1 MLKPSQILAA
11 EWAVLRLDKLKVL
24 LPEIFVQQPERLQQ
38 AIEALHFFDAYLG
51 VTDARIDHAFTPR
64 AILEFRGFLAAE
76 VDMSVVESLRTV
88 WAVGDWLVSSGL
100 IQEKD
105 VQFALNQD
113 EASAM
118 RLYREASPLPERI
131 SYYSE
136 RFEISDGSFA
146 IDLSWLDSSLSESSQ
161 QFLRDRFVE
170 YLKDKDAYQ
179 ARTDV
184 ELIYSV
190 LLGYTA
196 RWPARELSATLTPK
210 ETKTFIAEIKV
221 ESYRQM
227 VFAGLTRT
235 QADQNLKFVK
245 NVIRHFFMRSGIF
258 AIVSRV

>member
-1 MLKPSQILAA
+1 MLKPSQILAS
-11 EWAVLRLDKLKVL
+11 EWAVLRLDKLEVL
-24 LPEIFVQQPERLQQ
+24 LPKIFVQQPERLQQ
-38 AIEALHFFDAYLG
+38 AIEAIHFFDAFLG
-51 VTDARIDHAFTPR
+51 ITDAAIDHAFTPR

-76 VDMSVVESLRTV
+76 VDLPTADALKIV
-88 WAVGDWLVSSGL
+88 WAVGDWLLAGGL
-100 IQEKD
+100 ISEED
-105 VQFALNQD
+105 VQFALSQN
-113 EASAM
+113 ETCAM
-118 RLYREASPLPERI
+118 RLYQEASPLPERI
-131 SYYSE
+131 NYYSE
-136 RFEISDGSFA
+136 RFEIRDGSFA
-146 IDLSWLDSSLSESSQ
+146 IDLSWLDSSLSEQSQ
-161 QFLRDRFVE
+161 QFLRERFVD
-170 YLKDKDAYQ
+170 YLRDKDAYQ

-210 ETKTFIAEIKV
+210 ETTTFIAEIKT

-258 AIVSRV
+258 ATVSRV